1 MDKLINNTTI
11 SLIHGDITIVK
22 FDAIVNAANSTL
34 MGGGGVD
41 GAIHSAGGEDILN
54 ECKKI
59 IKKIGSLPT
68 GEAVIT
74 TAGKLPSK
82 FVIHTVGPI
91 WRGGRNN
98 EAQLLM
104 NSYNN
109 SLKLAIQNG
118 IKTIAFPSIST
129 GVYRYPVQEAS
140 EIAISTILNYC
151 KENNFEKIA
160 MVLYSKDFYNIY
172 AQTFETI
179 LQKWDGVKKVC
190 KL

>member
-118 IKTIAFPSIST
+118 VKTIAFPSIST